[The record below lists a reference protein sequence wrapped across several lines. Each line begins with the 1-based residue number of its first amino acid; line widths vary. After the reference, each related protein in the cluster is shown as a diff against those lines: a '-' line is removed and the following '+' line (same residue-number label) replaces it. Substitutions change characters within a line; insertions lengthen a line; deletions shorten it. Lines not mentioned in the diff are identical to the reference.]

1 MKASNSDKLKQSLL
15 VIIDPTA
22 EVQPALDRAQWLARR
37 DGYALELFICDDDDY
52 PRDDADPG
60 SSHFANVR
68 ESMMLSR
75 RNLLTKLAETVR
87 AKGIPVSCDVAWD
100 RPMHEG
106 IVRRVLRGDCA
117 LVLKDT
123 HYHSAIRRA
132 LFSNT
137 DWNLI
142 RTCPCPLWL
151 VKPDHQVENKPV
163 LASVD
168 PKRSHHKPATLDD
181 QILEAAIDVAGGVK
195 PHLQV
200 LHAYLLTFAGV
211 SADAATAPALLEKE
225 IRALRREALE
235 TLVDKHD
242 IPHSCVNLLPGQPAQ
257 LLPKLAQDLDVGLV
271 VMGAVARGR
280 VERILV
286 GSTAEKVMDRL
297 PCDLLVVKPDDFVS
311 PVQELPCERQQ
322 LEAC

>member
-1 MKASNSDKLKQSLL
+1 MKATNPDKLQQSLL
-15 VIIDPTA
+15 VIIDPTS
-22 EVQPALDRAQWLARR
+22 EEQPALERAQWLARR

-52 PRDDADPG
+52 PRDDAHSRG
-60 SSHFANVR
+60 THFANVR

-75 RNLLTKLAETVR
+75 RNMLIRLAESVR
-87 AKGIPVSCDVAWD
+87 AKGITVSCDVAWD

-117 LVLKDT
+117 MVLKDT

-151 VKPDHQVENKPV
+151 VKPDHQVEGKPV
-163 LASVD
+163 LAAVD
-168 PKRSHHKPATLDD
+168 PRRSHDKPETLDD
-181 QILEAAIDVAGGVK
+181 RILEAAIDIAAGVK
-195 PHLQV
+195 TNLQV
-200 LHAYLLTFAGV
+200 LHAYVLTFAGV

-225 IRALRREALE
+225 IRELRRDALEAL
-235 TLVDKHD
+235 VDRHE
-242 IPHSCVNLLPGQPAQ
+242 IPHASVNLLPGQPAQ

-297 PCDLLVVKPDDFVS
+297 PCDLLVVKPDGFVS
-311 PVQELPCERQQ
+311 PVQELPCERQRF
-322 LEAC
+322 EVS